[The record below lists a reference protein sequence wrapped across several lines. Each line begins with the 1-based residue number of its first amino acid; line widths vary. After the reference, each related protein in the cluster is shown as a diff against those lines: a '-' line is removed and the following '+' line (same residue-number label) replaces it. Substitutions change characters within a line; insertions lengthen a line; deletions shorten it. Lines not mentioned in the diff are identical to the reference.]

1 MHSCSDAINDPK
13 LTWNIKGTGEG
24 FKLKITLVV
33 CCGDFQKNTMLVLG
47 LPNTTN
53 RYFHSSY
60 LSSFLITIFSPI
72 G

>member
-1 MHSCSDAINDPK
+1 MHSCSDAINDLK
-13 LTWNIKGTGEG
+13 LTWNIKGMGEG

-53 RYFHSSY
+53 HYFHSSY
-60 LSSFLITIFSPI
+60 LSSFLVTIFSPI